1 MNDYMNELRSTTDNS
16 EPQLWREGRF
26 QSVLSLK
33 KCPTAIPKVSYAD
46 FFLCPTAIPKVST
59 EKRSFG
65 DPCAASSKMKLVF
78 CFLALCATLR

>member
-46 FFLCPTAIPKVST
+46 FFLCPTAIPKCPQ
-59 EKRSFG
+59 KKDRSG
-65 DPCAASSKMKLVF
+65 ILV
-78 CFLALCATLR
+78 LRHQK